1 VTQTTQTFL
10 TAEEVAELLHCES
23 RTVEDYLRR
32 GDLPGLK
39 FGAGWIIPSEALYQ
53 RVNQMALEEAEKRRN
68 DRNSVRPLAVLVN
81 PSGRS
86 SGRRRERPK
95 LPSLE

>member
-1 VTQTTQTFL
+1 MIQTAQTFL
-10 TAEEVAELLHCES
+10 TAEEVAELLHCDPC
-23 RTVEDYLRR
+23 TVENLLKR

-39 FGAGWIIPSEALYQ
+39 LGRGWIIPFEALYQ

-68 DRNSVRPLAVLVN
+68 DRNSARPLAVLVS
-81 PSGRS
+81 PSERKT
-86 SGRRRERPK
+86 GRRREPPK